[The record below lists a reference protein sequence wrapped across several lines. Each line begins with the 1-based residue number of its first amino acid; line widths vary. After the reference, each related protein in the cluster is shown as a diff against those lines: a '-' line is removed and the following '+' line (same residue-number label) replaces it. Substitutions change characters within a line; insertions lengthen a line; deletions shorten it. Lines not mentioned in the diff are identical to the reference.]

1 MNENR
6 VWNDWLVFSSKWNW
20 KKKQNKKRWSA
31 LSTRVW
37 HQSVGLFVFRSF
49 SYGMAF
55 EIVPLCLHSIQIEI
69 TNKNYFEHKS
79 LLLVICTEN
88 NMSELQG
95 FLWVIFHTSL
105 SEACIHLW
113 DRKIIEVSSIIFHF
127 IRSFITCA
135 EVFSLY
141 MTYKLS
147 RFYVKFFFLSHSSL
161 FLYSKQIQS

>member
-1 MNENR
+1 MIDWFPVQNEIE
-6 VWNDWLVFSSKWNW
+6 
-20 KKKQNKKRWSA
+20 KKKEKRWSA

-55 EIVPLCLHSIQIEI
+55 EIVPLRMHSIQIEI

-79 LLLVICTEN
+79 LLLVICTGNEI
-88 NMSELQG
+88 SELQG

-113 DRKIIEVSSIIFHF
+113 DRKIIDVSSIIFHF

-135 EVFSLY
+135 EVFFSLHDIQ
-141 MTYKLS
+141 TIKILCEVFS
-147 RFYVKFFFLSHSSL
+147 SISFVWFSILENKFSHTKM
-161 FLYSKQIQS
+161 YWGI